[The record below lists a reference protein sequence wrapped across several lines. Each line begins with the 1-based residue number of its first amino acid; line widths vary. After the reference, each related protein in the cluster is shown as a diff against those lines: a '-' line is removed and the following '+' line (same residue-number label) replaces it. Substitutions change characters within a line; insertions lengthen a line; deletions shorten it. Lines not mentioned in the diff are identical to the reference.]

1 MNRELIY
8 DALLQP
14 EKLKMIPRAELE
26 RVAAEYPYF
35 NPAQVL
41 LARIYQNDGDHRFSD
56 QLLSASNTSGDR
68 VSLYH
73 YLKQSGPEQEIVSTL
88 TIEPLVSPIQAEISP
103 ETPVTP
109 AAELREET
117 PAQTLAVPVEESKP
131 TPAAVV
137 AEPKAEPKTEHLA
150 AAAVPEQEVEEV
162 NETDLPEDLL
172 NREVLLRA
180 VFSTIEQDVI
190 EDLKE
195 TRSASAEEEEADA
208 PASGSVVRAVR
219 EETPGDEADESSD
232 PFARYLIRRAREIGY
247 EKDENLRRDEDSV
260 RYSEQEDD
268 TEEESADE
276 ESDYGA
282 TEATAGISRV
292 AGPPLGL
299 SGSRKRSQQELIDR
313 FIQTNPKITPGR
325 TDDYD
330 VDSIARTSV
339 TDDLSFV
346 SETMAELL
354 ASQGKKEKAKKV
366 YRKLMELHPEKS
378 IYFAAR
384 LKNLD
389 KLK

>member
-1 MNRELIY
+1 
-8 DALLQP
+8 
-14 EKLKMIPRAELE
+14 
-26 RVAAEYPYF
+26 
-35 NPAQVL
+35 
-41 LARIYQNDGDHRFSD
+41 
-56 QLLSASNTSGDR
+56 

-73 YLKQSGPEQEIVSTL
+73 YLKQSGPEQEIVSAL
-88 TIEPLVSPIQAEISP
+88 TIEPVVSPIQAEISP

-109 AAELREET
+109 ASELREET

-150 AAAVPEQEVEEV
+150 AAVVPEQEVEEV

-208 PASGSVVRAVR
+208 PATGSVARAVR

-232 PFARYLIRRAREIGY
+232 PFARYLMRRAREIGY
-247 EKDENLRRDEDSV
+247 EKEENIRPDEDSV
-260 RYSEQEDD
+260 RYAEQEDD